1 MVLTLRLNSVPVEKL
16 GDPMIEK
23 LPPTTSDDE
32 PANTTVVIG
41 PRCMLIVTAEADK
54 MPDSVAV
61 PMLPDEDAVPL
72 TMEIEP
78 ATTTLVPDT
87 DSKLMELDVA
97 VTDKAPSEAS
107 PLTEMLSIGE

>member
-23 LPPTTSDDE
+23 LPPTASDDE
-32 PANTTVVIG
+32 PAKTTVVTE

-54 MPDSVAV
+54 IPDSVAV
-61 PMLPDEDAVPL
+61 PMLPDKDAVPL
-72 TMEIEP
+72 TMEIAP
-78 ATTTLVPDT
+78 ATTALVPDT

-107 PLTEMLSIGE
+107 PLKMTESIDA